1 MRNRQ
6 YSQFALLAMANRKH
20 NGYHHI
26 RSAVRELLSAQLDL
40 NNDGN
45 RTDVARLTVL
55 DRVRDALAELR
66 GIDEQIQL
74 RESLL

>member
-20 NGYHHI
+20 NGYRHI
-26 RSAVRELLSAQLDL
+26 RSAVRELLSAELDL
-40 NNDGN
+40 NNDGG
-45 RTDVARLTVL
+45 RSPYSL

-66 GIDEQIQL
+66 DIDEQIQL